1 MFDVVIRVKVVLKK
15 TLKLIVIVTERLNDD
30 KPRPFVCDRRSI
42 QKERLSDHRSR
53 QTGDNEYV
61 CDHCKKRFLSKSN
74 LIGHM
79 NIHTDNYR
87 CTECGKCCESGS
99 QLAVAYTGEVI
110 QERNCL
116 NVLFVANDLQR
127 QIAL

>member
-1 MFDVVIRVKVVLKK
+1 M
-15 TLKLIVIVTERLNDD
+15 
-30 KPRPFVCDRRSI
+30 
-42 QKERLSDHRSR
+42 SDHRSR
-53 QTGDNEYV
+53 QTEDNEYV

-99 QLAVAYTGEVI
+99 QLAVHRRSHSGEKLFECTVCSKRFTTSDSTAEFTV
-110 QERNCL
+110 ERNRTNATNYYGRQRCVVAEEQTEAINTA
-116 NVLFVANDLQR
+116 NVTK
-127 QIAL
+127 